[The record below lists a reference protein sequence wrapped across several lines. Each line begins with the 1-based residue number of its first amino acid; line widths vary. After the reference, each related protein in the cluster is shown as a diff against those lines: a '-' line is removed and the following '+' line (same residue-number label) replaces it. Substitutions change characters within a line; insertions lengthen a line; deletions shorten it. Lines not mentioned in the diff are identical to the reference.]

1 MPGHLWPKYR
11 YFSSWPSGSNVPFRN
26 VLMALVT
33 ISCLAHAFFSS
44 WFTWQEPK
52 KMSNIIAPL
61 CFWWFFYR
69 QVEKGLKRETNMST
83 SYFEINSKLFC
94 VHFIVSYCLV
104 DVNTEES
111 LVDRFV
117 STTGYCLTWKI
128 WNIVQC
134 SCYSTLLIL
143 YTNSIKI
150 NYVKDKR

>member
-1 MPGHLWPKYR
+1 
-11 YFSSWPSGSNVPFRN
+11 
-26 VLMALVT
+26 
-33 ISCLAHAFFSS
+33 
-44 WFTWQEPK
+44 
-52 KMSNIIAPL
+52 MSRFAT
-61 CFWWFFYR
+61 FWWHLLLFLVSHTPFSILGLLDRNPRKCPILLRLYVSGDFFYR
-69 QVEKGLKRETNMST
+69 QVEKGLKRESTMST

-143 YTNSIKI
+143 YTSSIEI